1 MFGCVVNSH
10 RLVFKAIPY
19 HAVNKE
25 EDRLTQPG
33 ETAHTSSL
41 TGCDENACSVAKRGE
56 TQRQN
61 DFMRKY

>member
-1 MFGCVVNSH
+1 M
-10 RLVFKAIPY
+10 FKAIPY

-25 EDRLTQPG
+25 EDRLKQPD

-41 TGCDENACSVAKRGE
+41 TGGDENACSVAKRGE